1 MRAALTHQ
9 ARCGLWCA
17 WLALLMAA
25 PYMPRDVSG
34 FIGAWGPSSF
44 SEMFAWAALG
54 MVMGL
59 WLGSYPRVERFV
71 VTTSHVERA
80 VMAAGLAASAV
91 VVIPECLRV
100 LADVYSW
107 PLGWL
112 HSPEHPEV
120 YRAWTGLLRAGPG
133 LVFGACVLCGW
144 AGWNVFR
151 PTGGEGGP
159 SADSLQP
166 KRRPWVFLLI
176 VCAFVAG
183 LLQPLAWTLLLPHA
197 PFPQPLLYVGPID
210 PEDTWSSSVTLLR
223 ACTVP
228 VPLLLMGA
236 FSLLSTGTVGHRGCR
251 PSFPLAPIAALCLGV
266 LAFRV
271 ATRVMP
277 SLCAT
282 QLWQAVVALALYG
295 FCLGGCLLAG
305 VQVRRAGRCP
315 EGPSEAK
322 PPTTADALLR
332 AFTADG
338 LAYLRGRGL
347 TERELLAMAAQV
359 RGLTAAEAG
368 EILGVAEPTVREYR
382 RRCRKKLAVD
392 DLSSVAEVLSAGF
405 VEGAVPDNPGRWGRE
420 AAVAL
425 AALVSAVVLALL
437 PFAGAPR
444 VWSDVWA
451 TAFGTGIGL
460 AGAWFVQAMRGP
472 SAGCAPGRPLVL
484 AAVCGLVAAAIVLA
498 GLRIGLVLPAAEGAF
513 RRAWTLGGTALFVGC
528 ATLIFDWIA
537 PRAGLRGSVGAA
549 VTACAA
555 LLVAQLG
562 VAAWTVELG
571 LAALCAAGAAACFLW
586 RPRATAVLSPCLCP
600 WGMPW
605 LAAAA
610 LVAWMWSDVYR
621 ARAYD
626 SLLPVLQWGACAVLV
641 VGAWGLGR
649 LRGSA
654 VRLPLVA
661 VLAVTVVASFGVG
674 FGDALVLCGLLLVVV
689 WGQKPARE
697 GCGRPWHTGAL
708 AASWGTVAGTLA
720 TNAFGWPLSANANLT
735 VLGGRS
741 AFAMLVVCVV
751 GALCL
756 AVARACAKAACT
768 MDRWTDDSLDAG
780 RAQALLADRGLGPAQ
795 VQMVMLLLGGTPA
808 AEVALR
814 LNYARSTVD
823 RARRDA
829 CRAFGVRTCGQ
840 LATEVGRLMRFDG
853 DARASRHGDS
863 VGCPE
868 PDSNVR

>member
-1 MRAALTHQ
+1 MRAALTHR

-17 WLALLMAA
+17 WFALLMAA

-34 FIGAWGPSSF
+34 FTGAWGPSSF
-44 SEMFAWAALG
+44 SGMFAWAALG

-71 VTTSHVERA
+71 ATTSHAERA
-80 VMAAGLAASAV
+80 VMAAGLVASVV

-100 LADVYSW
+100 LANVYSW

-112 HSPEHPEV
+112 HSPEHPEA

-151 PTGGEGGP
+151 PTGGEGVP

-183 LLQPLAWTLLLPHA
+183 ILQPLAWTLLLPHA
-197 PFPQPLLYVGPID
+197 PFPQPLLYVGPIS

-251 PSFPLAPIAALCLGV
+251 PSFPLVPIAALCLGV
-266 LAFRV
+266 LAFRI

-277 SLCAT
+277 GLCAT
-282 QLWQAVVALALYG
+282 QLWQAVVALTLYG

-305 VQVRRAGRCP
+305 VRVRRAGRRP
-315 EGPSEAK
+315 EGSSGMQP
-322 PPTTADALLR
+322 PPTPDALLR

-347 TERELLAMAAQV
+347 TERELLVMAAQV

-392 DLSSVAEVLSAGF
+392 DLSSVAEMLSAEF
-405 VEGAVPDNPGRWGRE
+405 VERAAPDKPGWRGRG

-425 AALVSAVVLALL
+425 AALVSAVALALL
-437 PFAGAPR
+437 PFVGAPR

-451 TAFGTGIGL
+451 TAFGAGTGL

-472 SAGCAPGRPLVL
+472 SAGRAPGRLLML
-484 AAVCGLVAAAIVLA
+484 AAACGLVMAAIALV
-498 GLRIGLVLPAAEGAF
+498 GLRTGFVLPAAEGAF

-528 ATLIFDWIA
+528 ATLVFDWIA
-537 PRAGLRGSVGAA
+537 PRIGLRGSVGAA
-549 VTACAA
+549 VAACAA

-571 LAALCAAGAAACFLW
+571 LAALCAAGAAVCFLW
-586 RPRATAVLSPCLCP
+586 RPGATVVLSPCLCP

-626 SLLPVLQWGACAVLV
+626 SLLPVLQWGVCAVLV
-641 VGAWGLGR
+641 IGAWRLGR

-661 VLAVTVVASFGVG
+661 VLAAIVVVSFGVG
-674 FGDALVLCGLLLVVV
+674 FGDALVLGALLLVVV
-689 WGQKPARE
+689 WGQRPARE
-697 GCGRPWHTGAL
+697 GCGRPWHTGVL

-768 MDRWTDDSLDAG
+768 MDRWTGESLDAG
-780 RAQALLADRGLGPAQ
+780 RAQTLLADRGLGPAQ

-840 LATEVGRLMRFDG
+840 LATEVERLMRFDG

>member
-34 FIGAWGPSSF
+34 FTGAWGPSSF

-71 VTTSHVERA
+71 VTTSHAERA

-305 VQVRRAGRCP
+305 VRVRRVGRRSVRL
-315 EGPSEAK
+315 GRR
-322 PPTTADALLR
+322 R
-332 AFTADG
+332 AFCG
-338 LAYLRGRGL
+338 GRGP
-347 TERELLAMAAQV
+347 RWSSPPVCA
-359 RGLTAAEAG
+359 RGG
-368 EILGVAEPTVREYR
+368 CLGLRLRRSWRGCGATCIALQPMTPYCPCCNGVPVPSWPLVHGGYIACGA
-382 RRCRKKLAVD
+382 RRCVC
-392 DLSSVAEVLSAGF
+392 
-405 VEGAVPDNPGRWGRE
+405 RW
-420 AAVAL
+420 
-425 AALVSAVVLALL
+425 
-437 PFAGAPR
+437 
-444 VWSDVWA
+444 
-451 TAFGTGIGL
+451 
-460 AGAWFVQAMRGP
+460 
-472 SAGCAPGRPLVL
+472 
-484 AAVCGLVAAAIVLA
+484 
-498 GLRIGLVLPAAEGAF
+498 
-513 RRAWTLGGTALFVGC
+513 
-528 ATLIFDWIA
+528 
-537 PRAGLRGSVGAA
+537 
-549 VTACAA
+549 
-555 LLVAQLG
+555 
-562 VAAWTVELG
+562 
-571 LAALCAAGAAACFLW
+571 W
-586 RPRATAVLSPCLCP
+586 RCWR
-600 WGMPW
+600 
-605 LAAAA
+605 
-610 LVAWMWSDVYR
+610 
-621 ARAYD
+621 
-626 SLLPVLQWGACAVLV
+626 
-641 VGAWGLGR
+641 
-649 LRGSA
+649 
-654 VRLPLVA
+654 
-661 VLAVTVVASFGVG
+661 
-674 FGDALVLCGLLLVVV
+674 
-689 WGQKPARE
+689 
-697 GCGRPWHTGAL
+697 
-708 AASWGTVAGTLA
+708 
-720 TNAFGWPLSANANLT
+720 
-735 VLGGRS
+735 
-741 AFAMLVVCVV
+741 
-751 GALCL
+751 
-756 AVARACAKAACT
+756 
-768 MDRWTDDSLDAG
+768 
-780 RAQALLADRGLGPAQ
+780 
-795 VQMVMLLLGGTPA
+795 
-808 AEVALR
+808 
-814 LNYARSTVD
+814 
-823 RARRDA
+823 
-829 CRAFGVRTCGQ
+829 
-840 LATEVGRLMRFDG
+840 
-853 DARASRHGDS
+853 
-863 VGCPE
+863 
-868 PDSNVR
+868 